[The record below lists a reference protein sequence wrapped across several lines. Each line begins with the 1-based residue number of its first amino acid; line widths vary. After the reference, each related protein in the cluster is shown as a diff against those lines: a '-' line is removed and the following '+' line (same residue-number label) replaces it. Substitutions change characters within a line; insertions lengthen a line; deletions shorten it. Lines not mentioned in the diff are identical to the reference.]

1 MLPSIVFDFDGTL
14 AVGHGPILAYARI
27 VAPLAGADYLERVEA
42 ELQRYDAGESEYRD
56 GYDIA
61 GRLASADGVSTEV
74 LQATYMASRE
84 LVGTALAPVTTVP
97 ELDEFLAS
105 LGEYARLV
113 IATNAPER
121 GIDRVLAAW
130 GVRDRFAEIHFTVG
144 KPAGLEAVVSRLA
157 TAGPVLAI
165 GDIAAFDLT
174 PVQHLGVDTAL
185 VGATHKI
192 SPAQVSLRGESVA
205 ALRTEIETWAATA
218 VTKTPSPLGVG
229 SSNER

>member
-27 VAPLAGADYLERVEA
+27 VAPIAGADYLERVEA

-61 GRLASADGVSTEV
+61 ASLAVADGVSAEV
-74 LQATYMASRE
+74 LQATYMGSRE
-84 LVGTALAPVTTVP
+84 LVGTELAPVTTVP
-97 ELDEFLAS
+97 DIDGFLAA
-105 LGEYARLV
+105 LGAHARLV
-113 IATNAPER
+113 VATNAPER

-130 GVRDRFAEIHFTVG
+130 GVRERFAEIHFTVG
-144 KPAGLEAVVSRLA
+144 KPAGLEAVVARLA
-157 TAGPVLAI
+157 AEGPVLAI
-165 GDIAAFDLT
+165 GDIAPFDLT

-192 SPAQVSLRGESVA
+192 SPAQVTLRGESVA
-205 ALRTEIETWAATA
+205 ALRTEIEAWAATA
-218 VTKTPSPLGVG
+218 ASKTPASLGAG